1 MNNRRFKMGIVEKA
15 GDFLFDNAAGILITP
30 ITDKIIEPIR
40 GTIEEEINEK
50 RKRDIINEIFEY

>member
-50 RKRDIINEIFEY
+50 RKRDIIN